1 MLVGSTELMARAR
14 LFRKALGGGMRQA
27 GILAAAGLIALQEG
41 PKRLHEDHANARLL
55 AEALATLDS
64 VEIDLDAVETNIVV
78 FRLTAGLR
86 AADVV
91 ARLKARGI
99 LASAVGPATIRL
111 VTHLDVDRAACATA
125 ADALAD
131 EIEAQAKNG

>member
-1 MLVGSTELMARAR
+1 M
-14 LFRKALGGGMRQA
+14 
-27 GILAAAGLIALQEG
+27 
-41 PKRLHEDHANARLL
+41 
-55 AEALATLDS
+55 
-64 VEIDLDAVETNIVV
+64 EIDLDAVETNIVV